1 LWIAQHQGVYRYS
14 RDKDK
19 ARQKLN
25 ELRTQADAVSL
36 ENITVS
42 TLMDLPG
49 ADRRQA
55 PGCGGEAGGA
65 TVPEVARERGIS
77 AATFHRSWL

>member
-1 LWIAQHQGVYRYS
+1 VYRYS

-42 TLMDLPG
+42 TLMDQWLEL
-49 ADRRQA
+49 AA
-55 PGCGGEAGGA
+55 PK
-65 TVPEVARERGIS
+65 S
-77 AATFHRSWL
+77 